1 MTYFMLNAILTRA
14 LLDAQFSKDILNG
27 KRYERISEYELTP
40 LEKKAILS
48 IEAED
53 MDQFIHQIT
62 NWMYTQENRP
72 VLNALRN

>member
-27 KRYERISEYELTP
+27 KRQERISEYELTP
-40 LEKKAILS
+40 LEKKALLS

-62 NWMYTQENRP
+62 NWMYTQENP
-72 VLNALRN
+72 SAYKALRN

>member
-14 LLDAQFSKDILNG
+14 LLDAQFCKDILNG
-27 KRYERISEYELTP
+27 KRHERISEYELTP

-48 IEAED
+48 IEAENV
-53 MDQFIHQIT
+53 DQFIHQIT

-72 VLNALRN
+72 VLTALRN